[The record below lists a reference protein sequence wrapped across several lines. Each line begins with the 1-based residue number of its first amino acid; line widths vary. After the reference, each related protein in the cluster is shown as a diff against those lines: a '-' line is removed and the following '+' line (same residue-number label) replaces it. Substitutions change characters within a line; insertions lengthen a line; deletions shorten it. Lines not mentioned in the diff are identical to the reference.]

1 MKKILGFKINND
13 ILILG
18 IGNIPR
24 FILLVLYSRLQTFF
38 LDYENLSKFYLAFS
52 IYTFFSFII
61 IGPIGNYVTRN
72 VLEWYKS
79 NNMNTGIA
87 LVIYRIIIP
96 IALIALIIISL
107 LGPLY
112 DLGYSS
118 FCLGLVVS
126 LIIITKTSNELIFP
140 VFNLIDKNIIYLS
153 LVILFHVIN
162 PAASILIIKIYEPSF
177 IYWLSGLIVSNL
189 IVAIIGWRIIK
200 KLPQNEQIKFNFK
213 ELKSFSY
220 FIMLGN
226 IIGWFLTDGF
236 RFIAE
241 NQIGLTN
248 TGILILGLISA
259 SQIFSNLELLIN
271 QFLIPKYLQK
281 ISHSDYAS
289 RSKAFN
295 NLFNASIQIYLI
307 VALLAVQFSDIIL
320 NIIIDKSKINDA
332 LLLVFIIGIFIE
344 LTKLI
349 LNILRNISTSEYK
362 TKAIV
367 FPFFIGVLVMFGG
380 FYSNQFNSIILIAL
394 LILISYI
401 SVIVSSVISFNR
413 IINIKINFKNVF
425 NNLWLIILLNIII
438 HYIQETNI
446 YLNIIYALCSFYM
459 IYSVIEDYKK
469 TN

>member
-1 MKKILGFKINND
+1 MKLLGFKINDD

-24 FILLVLYSRLQTFF
+24 FILLVVYSRLQTYF
-38 LDYENLSKFYLAFS
+38 LDYENLSKFYLTFS

-61 IGPIGNYVTRN
+61 IGPVGNYVTRN

-79 NNMNTGIA
+79 NNMNTGIIH
-87 LVIYRIIIP
+87 VIYKIILP
-96 IALIALIIISL
+96 IALIAFISISL
-107 LGPLY
+107 LGSFY
-112 DLGYSS
+112 DLGYNS
-118 FCLGLVVS
+118 LYLAVIIS

-153 LVILFHVIN
+153 LIIIFHILN
-162 PAASILIIKIYEPSF
+162 PVASILIIKIYEPSF
-177 IYWLSGLIVSNL
+177 MYWLSGLIISNV
-189 IVAIIGWRIIK
+189 IVALIGWRIIK
-200 KLPQNEQIKFNFK
+200 KLPQNNPIKINFN

-226 IIGWFLTDGF
+226 VIGWMLTDGF

-259 SQIFSNLELLIN
+259 TQIFSNLELLIN

-281 ISHSDYAS
+281 IADSDYEL

-295 NLFNASIQIYLI
+295 KLFNASIQIYLI
-307 VALLAVQFSDIIL
+307 VALLVAQFSDTIL
-320 NIIIDKSKINDA
+320 NIIIDKSKINDV
-332 LLLVFIIGIFIE
+332 LLLVFVIGIFIE
-344 LTKLI
+344 FTKVI

-367 FPFFIGVLVMFGG
+367 FPFFIGVVVMLLG
-380 FYSNQFNSIILIAL
+380 FYSNQFDSIILIAF

-401 SVIVSSVISFNR
+401 FVIVSSIISFNK
-413 IINIKINFKNVF
+413 IINIKVDLKKIFK
-425 NNLWLIILLNIII
+425 NLWLIIMLNLIT
-438 HYIQETNI
+438 YSLQEINI
-446 YLNIIYALCSFYM
+446 YLNIFHILCSFYIM
-459 IYSVIEDYKK
+459 YSIIENYKK

>member
-1 MKKILGFKINND
+1 MSSLRQGKVQNNIFDIDTKNEKILGFKINND

-38 LDYENLSKFYLAFS
+38 LDYENLSKFYL
-52 IYTFFSFII
+52 ILYLYIFSFII

-107 LGPLY
+107 GPLY

-118 FCLGLVVS
+118 FYLGLVVS

-259 SQIFSNLELLIN
+259 SQIFSNLVIN
-271 QFLIPKYLQK
+271 KSISNTK
-281 ISHSDYAS
+281 IS
-289 RSKAFN
+289 SKDFTFR
-295 NLFNASIQIYLI
+295 LCIKIKSIQ
-307 VALLAVQFSDIIL
+307 
-320 NIIIDKSKINDA
+320 
-332 LLLVFIIGIFIE
+332 
-344 LTKLI
+344 
-349 LNILRNISTSEYK
+349 
-362 TKAIV
+362 
-367 FPFFIGVLVMFGG
+367 
-380 FYSNQFNSIILIAL
+380 
-394 LILISYI
+394 
-401 SVIVSSVISFNR
+401 
-413 IINIKINFKNVF
+413 
-425 NNLWLIILLNIII
+425 
-438 HYIQETNI
+438 
-446 YLNIIYALCSFYM
+446 
-459 IYSVIEDYKK
+459 
-469 TN
+469 

>member
-1 MKKILGFKINND
+1 MKLLGLKINND

-24 FILLVLYSRLQTFF
+24 FVLLVLYSRFQTYF

-61 IGPIGNYVTRN
+61 IGPIGNYITRN

-79 NNMNTGIA
+79 NNMNTGLA
-87 LVIYRIIIP
+87 LVIYKIIVP
-96 IALIALIIISL
+96 IALIALILISL
-107 LGPLY
+107 LGTVY

-118 FCLGLVVS
+118 FYLALVVS

-153 LVILFHVIN
+153 LIILFHILN
-162 PAASILIIKIYEPSF
+162 PVASILIIKTYEPTF
-177 IYWLSGLIVSNL
+177 IYWLSGLIISNF

-200 KLPQNEQIKFNFK
+200 KLPQNDPIKFNFK

-226 IIGWFLTDGF
+226 VIGWMLTDGF

-259 SQIFSNLELLIN
+259 TQIFSNLEVLIN

-281 ISHSDYAS
+281 IADSDYEL

-295 NLFNASIQIYLI
+295 KLFNASIQIYLI
-307 VALLAVQFSDIIL
+307 VALLAIQFSDIIL
-320 NIIIDKSKINDA
+320 NIIIDKSKINDM
-332 LLLVFIIGIFIE
+332 LLLVFVIGIFIE
-344 LTKLI
+344 LTKVI

-367 FPFFIGVLVMFGG
+367 FPFFIGVIVMLIG
-380 FYSNQFNSIILIAL
+380 FYSNQFNSIILIAF
-394 LILISYI
+394 LILISYMC
-401 SVIVSSVISFNR
+401 VIVTSIISFNR
-413 IINIKINFKNVF
+413 IINIKVNFKNIL
-425 NNLWLIILLNIII
+425 NNLWLIILLNLII
-438 HYIQETNI
+438 YYLQESNI
-446 YLNIIYALCSFYM
+446 YLNIIYVICSFFI